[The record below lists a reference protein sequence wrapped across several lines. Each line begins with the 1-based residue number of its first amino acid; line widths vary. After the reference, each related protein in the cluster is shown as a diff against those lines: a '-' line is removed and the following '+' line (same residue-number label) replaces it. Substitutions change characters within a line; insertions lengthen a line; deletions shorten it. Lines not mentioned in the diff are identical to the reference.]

1 MSMHCALTDGFT
13 PACDL
18 TLGPWRY
25 HILFRRQAN
34 QGHVMVQDHRSL
46 VGMRVF
52 RTYDH
57 EASPASHPL
66 NTSTYLSSL
75 SRTSWEPAGPH
86 TALATGTLC
95 RFASPGCGFWLIVPN
110 HTSYPVRGSWLGERD
125 SASSC
130 LTPNQLS
137 QFSLLVGQTM
147 AGRGRLGVPSPLTM
161 TRCIA
166 GQSVPTAPSLGS
178 PHRNAGPV

>member
-1 MSMHCALTDGFT
+1 MFRHCALTVGFT

-25 HILFRRQAN
+25 HILFRGQAN
-34 QGHVMVQDHRSL
+34 PSHVMVQDHRSL
-46 VGMRVF
+46 AGTRVF

-57 EASPASHPL
+57 KASPASHPL
-66 NTSTYLSSL
+66 NLSTYLSSL

-95 RFASPGCGFWLIVPN
+95 RFASPGCRFWLIVPN

-125 SASSC
+125 PARSF

-137 QFSLLVGQTM
+137 QLSWLVG
-147 AGRGRLGVPSPLTM
+147 LL
-161 TRCIA
+161 
-166 GQSVPTAPSLGS
+166 
-178 PHRNAGPV
+178 N